1 MALGSAVRW
10 QPDPPA
16 RLSAVCPREGS
27 LVRRRTP
34 ILLLSLNLLIAACA
48 GDDDGGGFPQPDVPG
63 IDAPD
68 DATDPDGSPEPR
80 PTLEVIAGEAFPAE
94 RCELNR
100 AAGTV
105 TFLTGFDY
113 AAAASIVEVITAD
126 ALGYYEDLCLDIEIL
141 SSFSTANYPL
151 VAGGQGQFA
160 SGGSFSEVVAFA
172 LAAETDLVAVT
183 VAGTTP
189 IDTLIVRPGIAETL
203 EDLRGT
209 TIGVKGK
216 LPASIEVMLVRAGLV
231 DGVDVDT
238 VPVEGFDPVAH
249 LAIPSIVGVPGWKS
263 NEPGR
268 LEREGVEFVTF
279 DPSSDGVPGSFGA
292 IFTSRSFLERHPT
305 AAEDF
310 VRATLRGLASAIADP
325 AAASGHAVA
334 LVEAGGNPNFL
345 SIEGEVFR
353 WETEASLI
361 SSGATPGRAPGAPDP
376 DRLAAELAA
385 YAEVGFFGDGVLP
398 EVTDHV
404 ASELARR
411 VTDESG
417 TVVWPG

>member
-1 MALGSAVRW
+1 MRW
-10 QPDPPA
+10 HQNPHPAAPLRPA
-16 RLSAVCPREGS
+16 RVKGPV
-27 LVRRRTP
+27 VRHRLTIP
-34 ILLLSLNLLIAACA
+34 VLLLSLVAAACG
-48 GDDDGGGFPQPDVPG
+48 GDDSGATPTTASP
-63 IDAPD
+63 PD
-68 DATDPDGSPEPR
+68 DAVSV
-80 PTLEVIAGEAFPAE
+80 EVVAGEAFPEA

-113 AAAASIVEVITAD
+113 AAAASIIEVITAD
-126 ALGYYEDLCLDIEIL
+126 ALGYYEELCLDVEIL

-189 IDTLIVRPGIAETL
+189 IDTLIVRPGVADTL
-203 EDLRGT
+203 DDLRGT

-279 DPSSDGVPGSFGA
+279 DPTDEGVPGSFGA
-292 IFTSRSFLERHPT
+292 IFTSRAFLEQHPT
-305 AAEDF
+305 AVEDF
-310 VRATLRGLASAIADP
+310 VRATLRGLASAIDDP
-325 AAASGHAVA
+325 AAASAAAVA

-345 SIEGEVFR
+345 SLEGEVFR
-353 WETEASLI
+353 WATEAELI
-361 SSGATPGRAPGAPDP
+361 SSGATPGRAAGAPDL
-376 DRLAAELAA
+376 DRLAAEVAA
-385 YAEVGFFGDGVLP
+385 YAEVAFFGDGVVP
-398 EVTDHV
+398 EVSDHV
-404 ASELARR
+404 DADLARR
-411 VTDESG
+411 VTDSSG
-417 TVVWPG
+417 NVIWPG